1 MQPVLFD
8 SSVYINALRL
18 GDEAVP
24 AIRRMAPEAPLWL
37 SAVVL
42 EELHAGV
49 GTRDRKVVERLE
61 HDFDR
66 ARRILVPSLSDWAQA
81 GRVLALLG
89 AQYGYEHIG
98 LGRLSNDAL
107 IAMSAGRHGI
117 KVITTNG
124 RDFARL
130 REFRSFQ
137 YEVASVRSS

>member
-8 SSVYINALRL
+8 SSVYISALRL
-18 GDEAVP
+18 GREAVL
-24 AIRRMAPEAPLWL
+24 AVRYLAPESPLWL

-42 EELHAGV
+42 EELYAGV
-49 GTRDRKVVERLE
+49 ERRGRKVVERLE
-61 HDFDR
+61 RDFDR

-81 GRVLALLG
+81 GRVLALVG
-89 AQYGYEHIG
+89 AQYGYERIG
-98 LGRLSNDAL
+98 PGRLTNDAL
-107 IAMSAGRHGI
+107 IAMSAGRQGI
-117 KVITTNG
+117 KVITANE